1 MQYSIVDAA
10 SVKLHFILIILDLQ
24 ITIRDNLTCMQENK
38 QAGPSVIQHCRK
50 TLHSRTKENRLVIQ
64 IQKALWRKLEPLF
77 SRNKK
82 ALRFKRGQRKCACI
96 RGQIL
101 PTRKQ

>member
-10 SVKLHFILIILDLQ
+10 SVKLHLILIILDLQ
-24 ITIRDNLTCMQENK
+24 ITIRDNLTYMQENK

-64 IQKALWRKLEPLF
+64 IQRALWRKLEPLF
-77 SRNKK
+77 SPNKGLHASK
-82 ALRFKRGQRKCACI
+82 EIACE
-96 RGQIL
+96 RQTFL
-101 PTRKQ
+101 LAHRR

>member
-50 TLHSRTKENRLVIQ
+50 TLQARTKENRLVIQ
-64 IQKALWRKLEPLF
+64 IQKALWKKLQPIF
-77 SRNKK
+77 NRNKK
-82 ALRFKRGQRKCACI
+82 LYASK
-96 RGQIL
+96 
-101 PTRKQ
+101 

>member
-1 MQYSIVDAA
+1 MTIQSQTNQFYIKLIV
-10 SVKLHFILIILDLQ
+10 LHVHPKIAIILDHSTLG
-24 ITIRDNLTCMQENK
+24 L
-38 QAGPSVIQHCRK
+38 K
-50 TLHSRTKENRLVIQ
+50 TKERTKENGLVIQ

-77 SRNKK
+77 CRNKK
-82 ALRFKRGQRKCACI
+82 ALRFKGGQRKCACI